1 MMGVA
6 VTDLKLFGMGGKL
19 LRKKGPNRK
28 GAPKSSTPKMIIPS
42 YTKKLFAGS

>member
-6 VTDLKLFGMGGKL
+6 VTDLKFFGMGGKL

-28 GAPKSSTPKMIIPS
+28 GAPKRERGSR
-42 YTKKLFAGS
+42 KK